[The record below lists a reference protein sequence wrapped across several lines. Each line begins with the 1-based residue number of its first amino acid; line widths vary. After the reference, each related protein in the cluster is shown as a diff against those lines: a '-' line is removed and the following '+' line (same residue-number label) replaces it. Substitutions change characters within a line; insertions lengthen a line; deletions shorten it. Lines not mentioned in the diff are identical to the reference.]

1 MRSLLLKPKEMPQNK
16 ISVRFNERS
25 GCTILVVIAII
36 NVLKLDT
43 LIYIRR
49 TLYAEFC
56 TLYISIPGIEW
67 STLFFKNVRTARVCG
82 KASSSENM
90 KAKQCNWILFSFY
103 DNYHSHS
110 SNFSRGNG

>member
-43 LIYIRR
+43 LIYKTH
-49 TLYAEFC
+49 TLRGILH
-56 TLYISIPGIEW
+56 TLHLDTRDRMEY
-67 STLFFKNVRTARVCG
+67 LVF
-82 KASSSENM
+82 
-90 KAKQCNWILFSFY
+90 
-103 DNYHSHS
+103 
-110 SNFSRGNG
+110 